1 MIIIDNEKIKVILL
15 LVIIIIGFITYI
27 ACMIYAFLI
36 NNIDLIVVGLF
47 IAVIAIAASTASI
60 MDRR

>member
-36 NNIDLIVVGLF
+36 NNTDLIVVGLF

>member
-47 IAVIAIAASTASI
+47 IAVIVIAASTASI